1 MRVTWIVIA
10 ALLVIAAPA
19 SAQAQRASLPD
30 IEDEVMCV
38 ECGTVLSVSTSPVA
52 QQERAF
58 IREQI
63 AAGKDKAQ
71 IKAAL
76 VDEYGEDVLAQPEA
90 DGFNAVLWVVPIV
103 IVLFAAA
110 GIAVAIKRWRGSERV
125 EPELP
130 PELSAE
136 DARRLDAELGEPG
149 HRLSRDRP
157 RTSAPPTLPGRDR

>member
-1 MRVTWIVIA
+1 MRVTRIVIA
-10 ALLVIAAPA
+10 TLLAFAALAAA
-19 SAQAQRASLPD
+19 AAQAQQPRASLPD

-38 ECGTVLSVSTSPVA
+38 ECGTVLSVSNSPVA

-76 VDEYGEDVLAQPEA
+76 VDEYGEEILAKPEA
-90 DGFNAVLWVVPIV
+90 DGFNAALWVVPIGLV
-103 IVLFAAA
+103 VLAA
-110 GIAVAIKRWRGSERV
+110 GGIGVALARWRRNTGGETI
-125 EPELP
+125 EAELP

-136 DARRLDAELGEPG
+136 DARRLDAELQ
-149 HRLSRDRP
+149 R
-157 RTSAPPTLPGRDR
+157 

>member
-1 MRVTWIVIA
+1 MRLLA
-10 ALLVIAAPA
+10 ALALALAFAAPA
-19 SAQAQRASLPD
+19 VAAQRASLPD

-38 ECGTVLSVSTSPVA
+38 ECGTVLSVSSSPVA

-76 VDEYGEDVLAQPEA
+76 VDEYGEEILAKPEA
-90 DGFNAVLWVVPIV
+90 DGFNAALWVVPIV
-103 IVLFAAA
+103 LVVLAA
-110 GIAVAIKRWRGSERV
+110 GAILLAIRRWRATAGGETF

-130 PELSAE
+130 PELSDE
-136 DARRLDAELGEPG
+136 DARRLDAELQ
-149 HRLSRDRP
+149 R
-157 RTSAPPTLPGRDR
+157 